1 MLHKQWNNLFAIE
14 KGTAYE
20 PHMHNT
26 LRLVQEQAGRL
37 NSAGTPV
44 LSLAGLVAKQVKF
57 LAWKIWLTQGMVLAA
72 LCAVFFCIHANN
84 TLEWVDLY
92 ILPKFLCGCGTVV
105 AMSAIPILKRASR
118 YKMFELEQSTHFAIG
133 GSLLSQLLFIGIG
146 DVCMLTVLALAVGRF
161 GLTIPVTII
170 TLIVPFMTAATA
182 CIMLWARTSPS
193 VFQTASVMLCLLSS
207 WLSYEVIDKSSL
219 LQTPARLCLWT
230 GYALIC
236 IAVICHE
243 YHNICS
249 YKSVEQMLD

>member
-1 MLHKQWNNLFAIE
+1 MLHRQWKNLFAIE
-14 KGTAYE
+14 KGAAYE
-20 PHMHNT
+20 PHMQHT
-26 LRLVQEQAGRL
+26 LRLVQEQASRL
-37 NSAGTPV
+37 NPAGTPV
-44 LSLAGLVAKQVKF
+44 LSLAELMVKQVKF

-72 LCAVFFCIHANN
+72 LCAVFFCIHANSS
-84 TLEWVDLY
+84 LEWVDLY
-92 ILPKFLCGCGTVV
+92 ILPRFLCGCGSVV

-146 DVCMLTVLALAVGRF
+146 DICMLAVLALAVGRF
-161 GLTIPVTII
+161 RLTMPVTII

-182 CIMLWARTSPS
+182 CIMLWARTTPS
-193 VFQTASVMLCLLSS
+193 VFQTVSVMLCLLSS
-207 WLSYEVIDKSSL
+207 WLSYEVIDKSSS

-236 IAVICHE
+236 IVVICHE
-243 YHNICS
+243 YHNTCS